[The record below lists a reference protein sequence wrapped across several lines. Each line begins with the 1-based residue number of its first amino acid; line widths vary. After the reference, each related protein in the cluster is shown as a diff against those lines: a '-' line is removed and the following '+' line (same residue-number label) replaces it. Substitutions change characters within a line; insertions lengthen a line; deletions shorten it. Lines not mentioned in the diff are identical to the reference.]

1 MQLPWIW
8 TPLPSVESQPHA
20 GLTLQVYLHVSPLL
34 SLCMVCLVARWW
46 PFSSFVQV
54 ASPSLEL
61 SFFPL
66 HLSASLPADQN
77 QEVGWPKPPPR
88 RLPWLIQFLAL
99 WALRVLPCSWS
110 TQLYCVLHGPL
121 VYLSSM
127 VVPSSWR
134 NPSIVLLSVS
144 QNALLLAQW
153 VLLQSWLSQRDSV
166 HLSKGYS
173 PLRWFPQTLGELPA

>member
-61 SFFPL
+61 PFFPL

-110 TQLYCVLHGPL
+110 TPTLLCASWAIGISLQHGGTFLLEEPIYCASLCLPECLASCTVGVTSKLIKPKR
-121 VYLSSM
+121 LSPF
-127 VVPSSWR
+127 V
-134 NPSIVLLSVS
+134 
-144 QNALLLAQW
+144 
-153 VLLQSWLSQRDSV
+153 
-166 HLSKGYS
+166 
-173 PLRWFPQTLGELPA
+173 